1 MRSLL
6 FLTLAFAALTAAPAA
21 HAADPTVSDCLSAT
35 ETSLHLRA
43 SHKLRD
49 ARAQLLICSAATCP
63 VEVREECVHRTSELN
78 AEEPTLVFTVK
89 TSTGE
94 ELSAVKVTMD
104 GDVVA
109 EHLDGGA
116 LSLDPGSHQ
125 FTFEAPGLPPLSE
138 VLILHEGEK
147 GRGETVVLEPAAPS
161 TGIAEKRG
169 NGRRVFGVTI
179 GAVGLAGLA
188 VGGIFGASAS
198 SSWNAATKLCP
209 SHVACSE
216 QAVNDR
222 STAVNFATV
231 ATVGVIA
238 GGVLLAGGLT
248 IFLTAPKEK
257 APIVGVQLAPTGL
270 LVAGTF

>member
-1 MRSLL
+1 
-6 FLTLAFAALTAAPAA
+6 
-21 HAADPTVSDCLSAT
+21 
-35 ETSLHLRA
+35 
-43 SHKLRD
+43 
-49 ARAQLLICSAATCP
+49 
-63 VEVREECVHRTSELN
+63 VREECVHRTTELN
-78 AEEPTLVFTVK
+78 AEEPTVVFTVK
-89 TSTGE
+89 TRTGE
-94 ELSAVKVTMD
+94 ELTAVKITMD

-125 FTFEAPGLPPLSE
+125 FTFEALGLPPVTE

-147 GRGETVVLEPAAPS
+147 GRGETVVLEPPALL
-161 TGIAEKRG
+161 TGTPEKKG
-169 NGRRVFGVTI
+169 NGRRVFGITV

-188 VGGIFGASAS
+188 VGGIFGATAS

-209 SHVACSE
+209 SHMGCSAE
-216 QAVNDR
+216 AVNDR

-238 GGVLLAGGLT
+238 GGVLLAGGIT
-248 IFLTAPKEK
+248 IFLTAPRDKSP
-257 APIVGVQLAPTGL
+257 AVGIQLAPTGL